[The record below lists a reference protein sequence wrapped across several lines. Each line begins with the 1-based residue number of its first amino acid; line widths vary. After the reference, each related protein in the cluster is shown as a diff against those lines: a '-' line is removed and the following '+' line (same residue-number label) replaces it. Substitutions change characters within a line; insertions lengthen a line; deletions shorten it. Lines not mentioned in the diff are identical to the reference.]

1 MMSKTNE
8 QPLGEVIE
16 ELLRRYNLKDQWDA
30 TRVVQSWE
38 SIVGS
43 YIASHTTDI
52 HLNKG
57 VLFVYL
63 DSDALRNELL
73 YAKTLLIGKLN
84 EVAGYNI
91 VEDIVLR

>member
-1 MMSKTNE
+1 MSKTNE

-38 SIVGS
+38 NIVGS

-91 VEDIVLR
+91 VDDIVLR

>member
-1 MMSKTNE
+1 MGKSNE

-30 TRVVQSWE
+30 ARVVQAWE

-52 HLNKG
+52 HLQNG

-73 YAKTLLIGKLN
+73 YAKTLLISKLN
-84 EVAGYNI
+84 EVAGYKI
-91 VEDIVLR
+91 VEDVVLR

>member
-1 MMSKTNE
+1 MSKTNE

-30 TRVVQSWE
+30 ARVVQSWE
-38 SIVGS
+38 SVVGS

-52 HLNKG
+52 HINKG
-57 VLFVYL
+57 VLYVYL

-73 YAKTLLIGKLN
+73 YAKSLLISKLN
-84 EVAGYNI
+84 EVAGYAI